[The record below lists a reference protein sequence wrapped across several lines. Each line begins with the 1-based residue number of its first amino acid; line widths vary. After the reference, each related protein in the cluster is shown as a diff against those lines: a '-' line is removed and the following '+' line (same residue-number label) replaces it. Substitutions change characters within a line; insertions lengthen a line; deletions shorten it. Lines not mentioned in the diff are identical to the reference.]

1 MKKSIDSTIKTNI
14 QHFWLLL
21 IIIEINIITKND
33 ECCSEVSDFNC
44 KMTNN
49 AYNIRT
55 SDKYYQKKLKDYYDI
70 RLNTEDEAFYC
81 DNCCDTYMCHMF
93 TYLIF

>member
-1 MKKSIDSTIKTNI
+1 M
-14 QHFWLLL
+14 
-21 IIIEINIITKND
+21 
-33 ECCSEVSDFNC
+33 SEFNC

-55 SDKYYQKKLKDYYDI
+55 SDKYYQKKLEDYNGI
-70 RLNTEDEAFYC
+70 WMNKEDKAFYC
-81 DNCCDTYMCHMF
+81 DNCCDTYMCIRF